1 MIWVFIVSD
10 RFERKIYLSEERW
23 NHIIYE
29 HPDVS
34 EKLYEIED
42 IIKNP
47 LIIITDEDDESVKYY
62 YKYYKHMKQ
71 KAKYLMVAVRYLN
84 GEGYIITS
92 FYTDKI
98 RK

>member
-62 YKYYKHMKQ
+62 YK
-71 KAKYLMVAVRYLN
+71 
-84 GEGYIITS
+84 
-92 FYTDKI
+92 
-98 RK
+98 